1 MVNTTASFRT
11 WLKSNPNMK
20 LSSDAAV
27 LRLTHEG
34 ITNLE
39 SLTDFDD
46 KAIKLLPKVC
56 KDGIDAI
63 AGDAANGIAQENAV
77 NGANISSISVQRLIV
92 AADAAR
98 YYQAIGR
105 TPTVN
110 NMHYTNVL
118 KEFKLEWEAFEA
130 VKKEDDPKVPK
141 INDRDGDRKV
151 IRWVPIFLN
160 MLENT
165 HGARGP
171 LQYVLRE
178 DPTVPTEANDPLGQ
192 DAYFGASGSLIDELI
207 ARLPHTGPIFKADN
221 ATVFMKIEEA
231 ARGTSCEST
240 IKAFSRRK
248 DGRGAFLALVSN
260 HAGEIKYRA
269 ISKKRQ
275 NLLQNIKWTG
285 MSYPLET
292 HVSNHRQA
300 FDELRECSQHIT
312 VPVPSDAQRVEY
324 LIDSISSKD
333 VTLQSAIGIIRANTN
348 NMRNDFEGAASSMI
362 EVDPYRR
369 STKSNK
375 DRLANISS
383 IDFSAGRGSTGVD
396 LRFHP
401 KDKFAALPDDQ
412 KDELCQ
418 WLQTSD
424 GKAAKKE
431 YFKDKNNGDKN
442 NDKEKNKRKND
453 ANNGNWKKKL
463 KNAIKTK
470 KGLKA
475 VFAILG
481 EEESSNQSFVS
492 ALSAVTLPPAPT
504 TTATPAPPATSA
516 VASLESAYPATSVK
530 LRSIV
535 KNK

>member
-1 MVNTTASFRT
+1 MVNTTVAFRT
-11 WLKSNPNMK
+11 WLKSNPNIK

-39 SLTDFDD
+39 SLIDFDE
-46 KAIKLLPKVC
+46 KSIKLLPKVC
-56 KDGIDAI
+56 KDDIDAI
-63 AGDAANGIAQENAV
+63 AEDVPNGIAPEPAV

-105 TPTVN
+105 TPTTQ
-110 NMHYTNVL
+110 NMHYNNVL
-118 KEFKLEWEAFEA
+118 KNFKLEWEAFQA

-151 IRWVPIFLN
+151 IRWVPTFLN

-178 DPTVPTEANDPLGQ
+178 DPNVPPEASDPLEP
-192 DAYFGASGSLIDELI
+192 DAYYGASGSLIDELI
-207 ARLPHTGPIFKADN
+207 ARLPHTGPIYKSDN
-221 ATVFMKIEEA
+221 AAVYMKIEEA

-248 DGRGAFLALVSN
+248 DGRGAYLALISN
-260 HAGEIKYRA
+260 HAGEVKYRA
-269 ISKKRQ
+269 IAKKRQ

-312 VPVPSDAQRVEY
+312 VPVPSDSQRVEY

-333 VTLQSAIGIIRANTN
+333 VTLSSAIGIIRANTN

-369 STKSNK
+369 STRSNK
-375 DRLANISS
+375 DRFANVSS

-401 KDKFAALPDDQ
+401 KDKFLALPQDQ
-412 KDELCQ
+412 KDELRQ
-418 WLQTSD
+418 WLATND
-424 GKAAKKE
+424 GKQAKKE
-431 YFKDKNNGDKN
+431 YFKEKKGDS
-442 NDKEKNKRKND
+442 DKENEKANKRKNED
-453 ANNGNWKKKL
+453 DKGNWKKKM
-463 KNAIKTK
+463 KKAMKTE

-475 VFAILG
+475 VFGILA
-481 EEESSNQSFVS
+481 EEEASNSSFIS
-492 ALSAVTLPPAPT
+492 ALSGVNLPPPPSAEAPRAPAA
-504 TTATPAPPATSA
+504 TAA
-516 VASLESAYPATSVK
+516 VASLETAYPATSIK
-530 LRSIV
+530 LRSIL